1 MRIRNIILAA
11 AIAVAT
17 VSTPALAAGKHSRAG
32 FNAYGA
38 AAPAATES
46 MSAERAK
53 ALRECADATSKMRD
67 YTWGV
72 QIGQVYRSCMTDHGQ
87 PE

>member
-1 MRIRNIILAA
+1 MRIRNIVLAA
-11 AIAVAT
+11 AIAAAT
-17 VSTPALAAGKHSRAG
+17 ISSPALAAGKHSRAG

-38 AAPAATES
+38 APAVTES

-53 ALRECADATSKMRD
+53 ALRECNDAASKMRD

-72 QIGQVYRSCMTDHGQ
+72 QIGQTYRSCMTQHGQ

>member
-1 MRIRNIILAA
+1 MHIRHLVLAA
-11 AIAVAT
+11 AIAAAT
-17 VSTPALAAGKHSRAG
+17 VSTPALAAGNHSKAG

-38 AAPAATES
+38 AVPEAAES

-53 ALRECADATSKMRD
+53 ALRDCTDATSKMRD

-72 QIGQVYRSCMTDHGQ
+72 QLGQSYRSCMTQHGQ